1 MPVTSAEERFLK
13 RALEIIDA
21 HIDEPQFGVEELAS
35 EIGMSKT
42 QLLRKVRAVTGA
54 APRDLIR
61 THRLQRA
68 AHLLASGYGNVT
80 EVSLA
85 VGMESLSTFA
95 KRFREQ
101 YGVAP
106 SEYPATVAR
115 AKASSV
121 EPDRTR
127 ASL

>member
-13 RALEIIDA
+13 RACEIIDA
-21 HIDEPQFGVEELAS
+21 HIDDAQFSVEQLAQ
-35 EIGMSKT
+35 EIGMSKA

-61 THRLQRA
+61 SHRLQRA

-80 EVSLA
+80 EVAYA

-106 SEYPATVAR
+106 SEYAATLARTPAVP
-115 AKASSV
+115 S
-121 EPDRTR
+121 
-127 ASL
+127 